1 MSHQSRVPYS
11 FSEGPWHS
19 AQHSQPC
26 PLMAKPWT
34 SLPEEILTH
43 IFLYLSLRDRHAA
56 FQVCRPW
63 ATAISA
69 SSVWR
74 TTEIR
79 CEGEDEAEQDM
90 LHCLKHFLGQIRQLR
105 IVFDQSKEPN
115 RRTVAEILAA
125 LAQENSQLQAL
136 SVVCCGENPLFYSG
150 RDFLQALRGLCLG
163 PVPCDLRH
171 VDLRSMPFTLDAGL
185 VTLLARSS
193 PNLSSLFINNRT
205 LVCNVGPETVQE
217 ALATCPRLATL
228 GLHYVSLSS
237 AVFAQLLQPARAPLA
252 RLDVLCGQLDKYAHV
267 LTEEQWGALAQ
278 RHPGLRVDLE
288 FDHTVPMSRIPQILQ
303 PSIPLAMLQ
312 LNTFT
317 YLVDQVHFASHNY
330 SQTLRTLVLRTTPS
344 AALDAALMEL
354 AQHCQDLR
362 EVHCYC
368 TVSPRVVQAFCTHC
382 PRLRQYTLKVTREP
396 HPWRP
401 TTVP

>member
-74 TTEIR
+74 TTEISR
-79 CEGEDEAEQDM
+79 RP
-90 LHCLKHFLGQIRQLR
+90 GQR
-105 IVFDQSKEPN
+105 
-115 RRTVAEILAA
+115 
-125 LAQENSQLQAL
+125 
-136 SVVCCGENPLFYSG
+136 
-150 RDFLQALRGLCLG
+150 
-163 PVPCDLRH
+163 
-171 VDLRSMPFTLDAGL
+171 
-185 VTLLARSS
+185 
-193 PNLSSLFINNRT
+193 
-205 LVCNVGPETVQE
+205 VG
-217 ALATCPRLATL
+217 
-228 GLHYVSLSS
+228 
-237 AVFAQLLQPARAPLA
+237 
-252 RLDVLCGQLDKYAHV
+252 
-267 LTEEQWGALAQ
+267 
-278 RHPGLRVDLE
+278 LE

-303 PSIPLAMLQ
+303 PSIALAMLQ

-317 YLVDQVHFASHNY
+317 YLVDQVHFASHKY
-330 SQTLRTLVLRTTPS
+330 SQTLRTLVMRTTPS